1 MHAFVCSIRYPVNVF
16 SHFSAFNLWLR
27 QVIIRITFTQS
38 FTEVSSMSF
47 SLTFWIVT
55 LVLLLFLT
63 GILTAAYNDDKT
75 KGL

>member
-1 MHAFVCSIRYPVNVF
+1 MEENAFLSCPGGATV
-16 SHFSAFNLWLR
+16 
-27 QVIIRITFTQS
+27 
-38 FTEVSSMSF
+38 SF

-55 LVLLLFLT
+55 LVLVLFMT

>member
-1 MHAFVCSIRYPVNVF
+1 
-16 SHFSAFNLWLR
+16 
-27 QVIIRITFTQS
+27 
-38 FTEVSSMSF
+38 MSF

-55 LVLLLFLT
+55 LVLLLFLA